1 MSVVNDIALAEEENA
16 ATVAAA
22 REEGGLWRTNLE
34 RQMEAASSDL
44 ERWMEAAAKAANISE
59 RGMKEAAK

>member
-1 MSVVNDIALAEEENA
+1 
-16 ATVAAA
+16 
-22 REEGGLWRTNLE
+22 
-34 RQMEAASSDL
+34 MEAASSDL